1 MSILI
6 LWFYVNILILHFD
19 LWVCLVIL
27 MICVWLANVRI
38 VRRLLEIFSLT
49 SVILT
54 LGSSSDVEQILFVM
68 FISPYV
74 VLLFWLN

>member
-6 LWFYVNILILHFD
+6 LWFYVNILILHLD

>member
-6 LWFYVNILILHFD
+6 LCFYVNILILCLD

-49 SVILT
+49 SVFLT